1 MTSMPH
7 GAGRDVEGTMMEMG
21 MVVHVQSITFPR
33 LVAALPVLLGG
44 REERPSRWAGLW
56 GFEG

>member
-44 REERPSRWAGLW
+44 REERPS
-56 GFEG
+56 